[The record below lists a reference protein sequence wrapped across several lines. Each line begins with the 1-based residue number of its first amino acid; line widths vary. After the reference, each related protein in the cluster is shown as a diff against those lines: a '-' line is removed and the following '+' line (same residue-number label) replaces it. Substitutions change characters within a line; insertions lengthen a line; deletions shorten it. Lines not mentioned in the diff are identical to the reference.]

1 MPERKPH
8 LCNMD
13 VVAESVAIVFA
24 KKNKIRG
31 RKIITFTSLALK
43 FRSDLADLIE
53 SNSRRSHVYV
63 EDSAIED
70 RSKMA

>member
-1 MPERKPH
+1 MR
-8 LCNMD
+8 
-13 VVAESVAIVFA
+13 
-24 KKNKIRG
+24 IRG
-31 RKIITFTSLALK
+31 RKIVTFTSLALK

-53 SNSRRSHVYV
+53 PNSRRSHVYV